1 MTKKWNS
8 IIVCAAAALS
18 CQASSVCDDSPSIH
32 FLRTTLRKANPALS
46 SYQVREAVSTKYEPL
61 SVSKSSF
68 LEPTIRAIR
77 FWRHVGPIVLHY
89 KLTELWFKVAHV
101 DSNVRRETWEK
112 LHSLHAR
119 TGLRV
124 ILDLRGLFVKI
135 GQVSPL
141 ILI

>member
-1 MTKKWNS
+1 MTKKWHS

-18 CQASSVCDDSPSIH
+18 CHAFAICDNSPSIH
-32 FLRTTLRKANPALS
+32 FLRTTLRNANPALS
-46 SYQVREAVSTKYEPL
+46 SYQVQKAVSTKREPP
-61 SVSKSSF
+61 SVSNSSF

-89 KLTELWFKVAHV
+89 KFTELWFKVAHV
-101 DSNVRRETWEK
+101 DSNVRREKWEK
-112 LHSLHAR
+112 LHSLHAQ

-135 GQVSPL
+135 GQVSLLTL
-141 ILI
+141 I